1 MIRKYFTLI
10 IVMSLAISQ
19 GSMAQTD
26 LFQRHIYKS
35 AEFEMPYRLLI
46 PENYDEYQ
54 KYPVILYFHGAGER
68 GIDNEITLKNG
79 VQNFAS
85 DENRKKYPCIII
97 VPQCPPAYRW
107 VEVHWALP
115 SHVRPT
121 EMSLPMKHSMVLLDE
136 IIELYSVDTNRIYV
150 TGLSMGGFGT
160 WDAITRFPNTFAAA
174 IPVCGGADTAFAS
187 CVKNVPVWAFHGKL
201 DKVVIPSRSIDMVD
215 AIVKQGG
222 KVARL
227 TIYNN
232 VAHNAWVN
240 AYANQLMIDWM
251 FAQTKQ
257 HFFYE
262 D

>member
-1 MIRKYFTLI
+1 MMKICATC
-10 IVMSLAISQ
+10 VMLFCWGILLPL
-19 GSMAQTD
+19 MAQNE
-26 LFQRHIYKS
+26 LFQKHIYKNN
-35 AEFEMPYRLLI
+35 EFEMPYRLHL
-46 PENYDEYQ
+46 PDNYDEN
-54 KYPVILYFHGAGER
+54 KSYPVILYFHGAGER

-85 DENRKKYPCIII
+85 DENRIKYPCIII

-115 SHVRPT
+115 SHTMP
-121 EMSLPMKHSMVLLDE
+121 EQMSLPMKHSMLLLNE
-136 IIELYSVDTNRIYV
+136 ITELYSADTNRIYV

-160 WDAITRFPNTFAAA
+160 WDAISRFPNTFAAA
-174 IPVCGGADTAFAS
+174 VPVCGGGDLAFA
-187 CVKNVPVWAFHGKL
+187 KTLTGIPIWAFHGKL
-201 DKVVIPSRSIDMVD
+201 DKVVIPERSEHMIQE
-215 AIVKQGG
+215 IIKHGG
-222 KVARL
+222 KFAKL

-240 AYANQLMIDWM
+240 AYSDQKMIDWM